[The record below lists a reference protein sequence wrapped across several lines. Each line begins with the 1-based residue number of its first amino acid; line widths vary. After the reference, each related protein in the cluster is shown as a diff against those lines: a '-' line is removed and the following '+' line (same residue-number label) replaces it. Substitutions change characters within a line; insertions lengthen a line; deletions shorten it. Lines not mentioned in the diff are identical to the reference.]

1 MKEIREIYQRW
12 LNGSLTQEDALFA
25 IGDILNGLSP
35 PGEGDGAAPESEIL
49 TSAENGQR
57 S

>member
-25 IGDILNGLSP
+25 IGDVLNGLSP
-35 PGEGDGAAPESEIL
+35 PSEADGAATDSDLSP
-49 TSAENGQR
+49 SAEKRQG